1 MADSDIIFS
10 IIMSTFAACSFINN
24 TMNDFRIWI
33 EGFFG
38 GLNEWIQ
45 SINDAIW
52 GWPMLLLLLGT
63 HMFLTFRLRFPQRYI
78 FKAIRLSVSND
89 KGSVGEVSPFAAL
102 VTSLAGTIGT
112 GNIVG
117 VATALVIGGPGA
129 LLWCLLTGILGI
141 ATKYAESLMALKYR
155 VRRKDGVVVGG
166 PMFVLSRGLGLK
178 SLALIFC
185 VFTLI
190 MGFSGGNFIQTNA
203 IAETLNDAYGID
215 VYVTAVVLTLAVCS
229 VIFFG
234 LKGIAGVCASLV
246 PFMAVIYIIGCCA
259 LLVINHAFVWQ
270 SIVLIVESAFNPVA
284 LGGGMVGGFMISLQY
299 GVSRGL
305 LSNESG
311 MGSAP
316 IIAAAAKSRNP
327 VRQALVSS
335 TSTFWDTVV
344 VCTITGIVA
353 VSSML
358 ATGFDWNPEDNGL
371 VMQLAFAQ
379 IPVIG
384 PHLLTLIIFTF
395 AFSTVL
401 GWTYCGE
408 RAIEYI
414 YGGKSRKPIHVFRIC
429 WVLATFIGSIMPL
442 ELVWNIG
449 TTAAAFMIIPNVV
462 PLFVLSRI
470 LVKETKYYLWDNRID
485 EVSNDEIPLM

>member
-1 MADSDIIFS
+1 MNFDNLRLYIET
-10 IIMSTFAACSFINN
+10 TF
-24 TMNDFRIWI
+24 
-33 EGFFG
+33 GH
-38 GLNEWIQ
+38 LNEWVQ
-45 SINDAIW
+45 SINDTIW

-63 HMFLTFRLRFPQRYI
+63 HIFLTLRLRFPQRYI
-78 FKAIRLSVSND
+78 FKAIKLSVKND
-89 KGSVGEVSPFAAL
+89 KEMVGEVSPFAAL

-141 ATKYAESLMALKYR
+141 ATKYAESLMALKFR
-155 VRRKDGVVVGG
+155 VRRRDGVVVGG
-166 PMFVLSRGLGLK
+166 PMFVLSRGMRLNF
-178 SLALIFC
+178 LAFIFC

-190 MGFSGGNFIQTNA
+190 MGFSGGNFIQCNA

-215 VYVTAVVLTLAVCS
+215 IYITATVLTIAVCS

-234 LKGIAGVCASLV
+234 LKGIARVCESLV
-246 PFMAVIYIIGCCA
+246 PFMAFVYIIGCVA
-259 LLVINHAFVWQ
+259 LLIINHEYVGTALM
-270 SIVLIVESAFNPVA
+270 LILESAFKPMA

-344 VCTITGIVA
+344 VCTITGVVA

-358 ATGFDWNPEDNGL
+358 AIGYDWNTETNGM
-371 VMQLAFAQ
+371 VMQYAFNQ

-384 PHLLTLIIFTF
+384 SHLLTLIIFTF

-408 RAIEYI
+408 KAIEYI
-414 YGGKSRKPIHVFRIC
+414 YGGKSKKPIHTFRIC
-429 WVLATFIGSIMPL
+429 WVVATFIGAIMPL

-462 PLFVLSRI
+462 PLFVLSRL
-470 LVKETKYYLWDNRID
+470 LVKETRYYLWEHRID
-485 EVSNDEIPLM
+485 EVSKEEIPRL

>member
-1 MADSDIIFS
+1 MIKLIDEVRQVVEILF
-10 IIMSTFAACSFINN
+10 NN
-24 TMNDFRIWI
+24 
-33 EGFFG
+33 
-38 GLNEWIQ
+38 LNSWIQ

-52 GWPMLLLLLGT
+52 GWPMLTLLLGT
-63 HMFLTFRLRFPQRYI
+63 HLFLTIRLRFPQRYI
-78 FKAIRLSVSND
+78 FKAIRLSFVKD
-89 KGSVGEVSPFAAL
+89 KDSAGEVSPFAAL

-129 LLWCLLTGILGI
+129 LFWCLLTGVLGI
-141 ATKYAESLMALKYR
+141 ATKYAEGLLSQIYR
-155 VRRKDGVVVGG
+155 VRRKNGVVVGG
-166 PMFVLSRGLGLK
+166 PMFVLERGMNLK
-178 SLALIFC
+178 LLAYAFC

-190 MGFSGGNFIQTNA
+190 MGLSGGCFIQCNA
-203 IAETLNDAYGID
+203 ISETLNDAYGID
-215 VYVTAVVLTLAVCS
+215 IYLTATVICLAVCS

-234 LKGIAGVCASLV
+234 LKGIARVCESLV
-246 PFMAVIYIIGCCA
+246 PFMALLYMISCIV
-259 LLVINHAFVWQ
+259 LLVIN
-270 SIVLIVESAFNPVA
+270 SSYIVPAIMLIVRSAFEPVA
-284 LGGGMVGGFMISLQY
+284 IGGGVVGGFMIALQY

-358 ATGFDWNPEDNGL
+358 AMGYDWGGTPDTM
-371 VMQLAFAQ
+371 VMQKAFNQ
-379 IPVIG
+379 IPVYG
-384 PHLLTLIIFTF
+384 PHMLTIIIFTF

-408 RAIEYI
+408 KAIEYMA
-414 YGGKSRKPIHVFRIC
+414 GRKNRRAIHLFRVC
-429 WVLATFIGSIMPL
+429 WVIATFIGSIMPL

-449 TTAAAFMIIPNVV
+449 TTAAALMIIPNVI
-462 PLFVLSRI
+462 PLFALSRL
-470 LVKETKYYLWDNRID
+470 LVDKTRYYLWENNID
-485 EVSNDEIPLM
+485 EKSEEEIPIV

>member
-1 MADSDIIFS
+1 MNFDSLRFTIE
-10 IIMSTFAACSFINN
+10 TFFEN
-24 TMNDFRIWI
+24 
-33 EGFFG
+33 
-38 GLNEWIQ
+38 LNLWVQ
-45 SINDAIW
+45 SINDTIW

-63 HMFLTFRLRFPQRYI
+63 HIFLTLRLRFPQRYI
-78 FKAIRLSVSND
+78 FKAIRLSVKND
-89 KGSVGEVSPFAAL
+89 KDLAGEVSPFAAL

-129 LLWCLLTGILGI
+129 LLWCLLTGVLGI
-141 ATKYAESLMALKYR
+141 ATKYAESLMALKFR

-166 PMFVLSRGLGLK
+166 PMFVLREGMHLH
-178 SLALIFC
+178 SLAFIFC

-190 MGFSGGNFIQTNA
+190 MGFSGGNFIQCNA

-215 VYVTAVVLTLAVCS
+215 IYLTATVLTLAVCS

-234 LKGIAGVCASLV
+234 LKGIARVCESLV
-246 PFMAVIYIIGCCA
+246 PLMAFVYIMGCMA
-259 LLVINHAFVWQ
+259 LLVINSEYVWTA
-270 SIVLIVESAFNPVA
+270 IMLIFESAFKPMA
-284 LGGGMVGGFMISLQY
+284 LGGGVVGGFMISLQY

-344 VCTITGIVA
+344 VCTITGVVA

-358 ATGFDWNPEDNGL
+358 AIGYDWNVESNGM
-371 VMQLAFAQ
+371 VMQYAFNQ
-379 IPVIG
+379 IPVVG
-384 PHLLTLIIFTF
+384 SHLLTVIIFTF

-408 RAIEYI
+408 KAIEYI
-414 YGGKSRKPIHVFRIC
+414 YGGKSQRPVQTFRIC
-429 WVLATFIGSIMPL
+429 WGVATFIGAIMPL

-462 PLFVLSRI
+462 PLFVLSKL
-470 LVKETKYYLWDNRID
+470 LVKDTQYYLWENRID
-485 EVSNDEIPLM
+485 EVSHDDIPDM

>member
-1 MADSDIIFS
+1 
-10 IIMSTFAACSFINN
+10 
-24 TMNDFRIWI
+24 MNDFRIWI
-33 EGFFG
+33 ESLFA

-63 HMFLTFRLRFPQRYI
+63 HLFLTIKLRFPQRYI
-78 FKAIRLSVSND
+78 FKAIRLSVKND
-89 KGSVGEVSPFAAL
+89 KESAGEVSPFAAL

-117 VATALVIGGPGA
+117 VATALVVGGPGA

-141 ATKYAESLMALKYR
+141 ATKYAESLMALKFR
-155 VRRKDGVVVGG
+155 VKRKDGAVVGG
-166 PMFVLSRGLGLK
+166 PMFVLGRGMGLK
-178 SLALIFC
+178 SLAIIFC

-190 MGFSGGNFIQTNA
+190 MGFSGGSFIQTNA

-215 VYVTAVVLTLAVCS
+215 IYLTAVVLTIAVCS

-234 LKGIAGVCASLV
+234 LKGIARVCASLV
-246 PFMAVIYIIGCCA
+246 PFMALIYIISCIT
-259 LLVINHAFVWQ
+259 LLVINHDYIWQ
-270 SIVLIVESAFNPVA
+270 AIVLIVESAFKPMAV
-284 LGGGMVGGFMISLQY
+284 GGGMIGGFMISLQY

-344 VCTITGIVA
+344 VCTITGVVA

-358 ATGFDWNPEDNGL
+358 ATGFDWNPEHNGM
-371 VMQLAFAQ
+371 VMQHAFAQ
-379 IPVIG
+379 IPGIG
-384 PHLLTLIIFTF
+384 SHLLTIIIFTF

-408 RAIEYI
+408 KAIEYI
-414 YGGKSRKPIHVFRIC
+414 YGGKSQRPIHVFRIC
-429 WVLATFIGSIMPL
+429 WVVATFIGSIMPL

-462 PLFVLSRI
+462 PLFVLSNI
-470 LVKETKYYLWDNRID
+470 LVKETRYYLWEKHID
-485 EVSNDEIPLM
+485 EVSNEEIPSM

>member
-1 MADSDIIFS
+1 MIFDDIRIGIDSVFE
-10 IIMSTFAACSFINN
+10 TVNQ
-24 TMNDFRIWI
+24 
-33 EGFFG
+33 
-38 GLNEWIQ
+38 WIQ
-45 SINDAIW
+45 SINDTIW

-63 HMFLTFRLRFPQRYI
+63 HIFLTLKLRFPQRYI
-78 FKAIRLSVSND
+78 FKAIKLSVKSD
-89 KGSVGEVSPFAAL
+89 KDSEGEVSPFAAL

-112 GNIVG
+112 GNIIG
-117 VATALVIGGPGA
+117 VATALVLGGPGA
-129 LLWCLLTGILGI
+129 LLWCLLTGVLGI
-141 ATKYAESLMALKYR
+141 ATKYAESLMAQKYR
-155 VRRKDGVVVGG
+155 VRRRDGVIVGG
-166 PMFVLSRGLGLK
+166 PMFVLSRGLHLRF
-178 SLALIFC
+178 LAIIFC

-190 MGFSGGNFIQTNA
+190 MGFSGGNFIQCNA

-215 VYVTAVVLTLAVCS
+215 IYITATVLTLAVCS

-234 LKGIAGVCASLV
+234 LKGIARVCKGLV
-246 PFMAVIYIIGCCA
+246 PLMAFIYIISCTI
-259 LLVINHAFVWQ
+259 LLVINHEYIWQ
-270 SIVLIVESAFNPVA
+270 AIVLIVESAFKPMA

-316 IIAAAAKSRNP
+316 IIAAAARSRNP

-358 ATGFDWNPEDNGL
+358 AVGFNWETESNGL
-371 VMQLAFAQ
+371 VMQYAFNQ

-384 PHLLTLIIFTF
+384 SHMLTVIIFTF

-408 RAIEYI
+408 KAIEYI
-414 YGGKSRKPIHVFRIC
+414 YGGRSAKPVHIFRVC
-429 WVLATFIGSIMPL
+429 WVVATFIGSIMPL

-449 TTAAAFMIIPNVV
+449 TTAAAFMIIPNVI
-462 PLFVLSRI
+462 PLFVLSGL
-470 LVKETKYYLWDNRID
+470 LVRETKYYLWEKRID
-485 EVSNDEIPLM
+485 EVSNEEIPDM

>member
-1 MADSDIIFS
+1 MIFDDIRVGIDSVFE
-10 IIMSTFAACSFINN
+10 TVNQ
-24 TMNDFRIWI
+24 
-33 EGFFG
+33 
-38 GLNEWIQ
+38 WIQ
-45 SINDAIW
+45 SVNDTIW

-63 HMFLTFRLRFPQRYI
+63 HLFLTLRLRFPQRYI
-78 FKAIRLSVSND
+78 FKAIRLSVKSD
-89 KGSVGEVSPFAAL
+89 KDSAGEVSPFAAL

-117 VATALVIGGPGA
+117 VATALVLGGPGA
-129 LLWCLLTGILGI
+129 LLWCLLTGVLGI
-141 ATKYAESLMALKYR
+141 ATKYAESLMAQKYR
-155 VRRKDGVVVGG
+155 VKRRDGVIVGG
-166 PMFVLSRGLGLK
+166 PMFVLSRGLHLRF
-178 SLALIFC
+178 LAIIFC

-190 MGFSGGNFIQTNA
+190 MGFSGGNFIQCNA
-203 IAETLNDAYGID
+203 IAETLNDAYGVDI
-215 VYVTAVVLTLAVCS
+215 YITATVLTLAVCS

-234 LKGIAGVCASLV
+234 LKGIARVCKGLV
-246 PFMAVIYIIGCCA
+246 PLMAFIYIISCII
-259 LLVINHAFVWQ
+259 LLIINSEYIWQ
-270 SIVLIVESAFNPVA
+270 AIVLIVESAFKPMA
-284 LGGGMVGGFMISLQY
+284 IGGGMVGGFMISLQY

-316 IIAAAAKSRNP
+316 IIAAAARSRNP

-358 ATGFDWNPEDNGL
+358 AVGFNWETESNGL
-371 VMQLAFAQ
+371 VMQHAFNQ

-384 PHLLTLIIFTF
+384 SHLLTVIIFTF

-408 RAIEYI
+408 KAIEYI
-414 YGGKSRKPIHVFRIC
+414 YGGRSAKPVHIFRVC
-429 WVLATFIGSIMPL
+429 WVVATFIGSIMPL

-449 TTAAAFMIIPNVV
+449 TTAAAFMIIPNVI
-462 PLFVLSRI
+462 PLFVLSGL
-470 LVKETKYYLWDNRID
+470 LVKETRYYLWEKRID
-485 EVSNDEIPLM
+485 EVSHEEIPDM

>member
-1 MADSDIIFS
+1 MIFDDIRVGIDSVFEIV
-10 IIMSTFAACSFINN
+10 NQ
-24 TMNDFRIWI
+24 
-33 EGFFG
+33 
-38 GLNEWIQ
+38 WIQ
-45 SINDAIW
+45 SINDTIW
-52 GWPMLLLLLGT
+52 GCPMLLLLLGT
-63 HMFLTFRLRFPQRYI
+63 HIFLTLKLRFPQRYI
-78 FKAIRLSVSND
+78 FKAIRLSVKSD
-89 KGSVGEVSPFAAL
+89 KESAGEVTPFAAL

-117 VATALVIGGPGA
+117 VATALVLGGPGA
-129 LLWCLLTGILGI
+129 LLWCLLTGVLGI
-141 ATKYAESLMALKYR
+141 ATKYAESLMAQKYR
-155 VRRKDGVVVGG
+155 VRRKDGVIVGG
-166 PMFVLSRGLGLK
+166 PMFVLSRGLHLHF
-178 SLALIFC
+178 LAIIFC
-185 VFTLI
+185 IFTLI
-190 MGFSGGNFIQTNA
+190 MGFSGGNFIQCNA

-215 VYVTAVVLTLAVCS
+215 IYITATMLTLAVCS

-234 LKGIAGVCASLV
+234 LKGIARVCKGLV
-246 PFMAVIYIIGCCA
+246 PLMAFIYIIGCFA
-259 LLVINHAFVWQ
+259 LLVINHEYIWQ
-270 SIVLIVESAFNPVA
+270 AIILIIESAFKPMA
-284 LGGGMVGGFMISLQY
+284 LGGGMVGGFIISLQY

-358 ATGFDWNPEDNGL
+358 AIGFNRETESNGM
-371 VMQLAFAQ
+371 VMQQAFNQ

-384 PHLLTLIIFTF
+384 SHLLTIIIFTF

-408 RAIEYI
+408 KAIEYI
-414 YGGKSRKPIHVFRIC
+414 YGGKSAKPIHIFRVC
-429 WVLATFIGSIMPL
+429 WVIATFIGSIMPL

-449 TTAAAFMIIPNVV
+449 TTAAAFMIIPNVI
-462 PLFVLSRI
+462 PLFVLSGL
-470 LVKETKYYLWDNRID
+470 LVKETRYYLWEKRID
-485 EVSNDEIPLM
+485 EVSHEEIPDM

>member
-1 MADSDIIFS
+1 
-10 IIMSTFAACSFINN
+10 
-24 TMNDFRIWI
+24 MNDFRIWI
-33 EGFFG
+33 ENLFG

-63 HMFLTFRLRFPQRYI
+63 HLFLTFKLRFPQRYI
-78 FKAIRLSVSND
+78 FKAIALSVKND
-89 KGSVGEVSPFAAL
+89 KDSVGEVSPFAAL

-129 LLWCLLTGILGI
+129 LLWCLITGILGI

-203 IAETLNDAYGID
+203 IAETLNSAYNID
-215 VYVTAVVLTLAVCS
+215 IYVTATILTIAVCS

-234 LKGIAGVCASLV
+234 LKGIANVCASLV
-246 PFMAVIYIIGCCA
+246 PFMALIYLISCIT
-259 LLVINHAFVWQ
+259 LLVINHEYILQAV
-270 SIVLIVESAFNPVA
+270 VLIVETAFTPTSV
-284 LGGGMVGGFMISLQY
+284 GGGMIGGFMISLQY

-327 VRQALVSS
+327 VRQALISS

-358 ATGFDWNPEDNGL
+358 ATGFDWNVEHNGM
-371 VMQLAFAQ
+371 VMQHAFSQ
-379 IPVIG
+379 IPTIG
-384 PHLLTLIIFTF
+384 SHLLTLIIFTF

-408 RAIEYI
+408 KAIEYI
-414 YGGKSRKPIHVFRIC
+414 YGGKSKRAIHIFRIS
-429 WVLATFIGSIMPL
+429 WVVATFVGSIMPL
-442 ELVWNIG
+442 ELVWNFG

-462 PLFVLSRI
+462 PLFVLSNI
-470 LVKETKYYLWDNRID
+470 LVKETKYYLWEKHID
-485 EVSNDEIPLM
+485 EVSNEEIASM

>member
-1 MADSDIIFS
+1 MNFDSLRFTIE
-10 IIMSTFAACSFINN
+10 TFFEN
-24 TMNDFRIWI
+24 
-33 EGFFG
+33 
-38 GLNEWIQ
+38 LNLWVQ
-45 SINDAIW
+45 SINDTIW

-63 HMFLTFRLRFPQRYI
+63 HIFLTLRLRFPQRYI
-78 FKAIRLSVSND
+78 FKAIRLSVKND
-89 KGSVGEVSPFAAL
+89 KDLAGEVSPFAAL

-141 ATKYAESLMALKYR
+141 ATKYAESLMALKFR

-166 PMFVLSRGLGLK
+166 PMFVLSRGMRLHF
-178 SLALIFC
+178 LALIFC

-190 MGFSGGNFIQTNA
+190 MGFSGGNFIQCNA

-215 VYVTAVVLTLAVCS
+215 IYLTATVLTLAVCS

-234 LKGIAGVCASLV
+234 LKGIARVCESLV
-246 PFMAVIYIIGCCA
+246 PLMAFVYIMGCIA
-259 LLVINHAFVWQ
+259 LLVINSEYVWTA
-270 SIVLIVESAFNPVA
+270 IMLIFESAFKPMA
-284 LGGGMVGGFMISLQY
+284 LGGGVVGGFMISLQY

-344 VCTITGIVA
+344 VCTITGVVA

-358 ATGFDWNPEDNGL
+358 AIGYDWSVESNGM
-371 VMQLAFAQ
+371 VMQYAFNQ
-379 IPVIG
+379 IPVVG
-384 PHLLTLIIFTF
+384 SHLLTVIIFTF

-408 RAIEYI
+408 KAIEYI
-414 YGGKSRKPIHVFRIC
+414 YGGKSQRPVQTFRIC
-429 WVLATFIGSIMPL
+429 WGVATFIGAIMPL

-462 PLFVLSRI
+462 PLFVLSRL
-470 LVKETKYYLWDNRID
+470 LVKDTQYYLWENRID
-485 EVSNDEIPLM
+485 EVSQDDIPDM